1 MAKRSAAR
9 HLAVICSSLVVF
21 IGISTRFSS
30 AGTFNT
36 RPAFP
41 VPTADVQPSSGTN
54 KQPARRIMHPA
65 FANAGRAPGL
75 EIWRIENF
83 EPVPYPPNNYGKF
96 YTGDSFII
104 LNTKQNPKDKQLTW
118 DVHFWLGSE
127 TSTDEAGAAAIL
139 TVQLDDI
146 LNGGPVQHREVQDH
160 ESQLFLSY
168 FKNGVRYEQGGV
180 GTGFKHVQTN
190 AQGEKRLF
198 QVKGKRNVRVRQV
211 NLSVSSM
218 NKGDCFILDAGNDI
232 YVYVGAQAKRVEK
245 LKAISAANQI
255 RDQDHNGRA
264 RVQIIDEFSTE
275 MDKQQFFDVLGSGS
289 ADQVPEE
296 SSADEDGAF
305 ERTDAAAV
313 TLYKVSDASGNLQVD
328 TIAQKPLRQAM
339 LDTRD
344 CFILD
349 TGSGIFVWVGRGATP
364 KEKSDAMAKAQEFL
378 RTKKYPAWTQ
388 IHRIVEG
395 AESAPFKQYFDTW
408 RDVGMSHT
416 RLIRSALDIG
426 SDESL
431 DVDEI
436 DAVVQKLKKSG
447 GRAIGFMPDHGQ
459 NSIKDITQYVSKAG
473 SNEVLRNHVP
483 FEEELPLLG
492 FGSYVLTYNYE
503 ANNGDKGAIVY
514 VWQGAKANA
523 AVKERAFEDG
533 MALAVEQ
540 NALLVRT
547 TQGHEPRHFYKIF
560 KGKLLTSYTA
570 LPMSAQLFRIRGTVE
585 SDIHASE
592 VPADS
597 SSLASGDAFALAST
611 KTHKVF
617 IWQGLGASNFE
628 KEAATLRFANY
639 WKDAE
644 LELIEEGAE
653 PDDFWEDLNGE
664 GQYDRSL
671 DDQTPPLLEP
681 RLFHCRLTRAGR
693 TKVEEVADYQQEDL
707 DTDDVMLLDAGDEIY
722 MWVGTG
728 ATAEENGRILDMAK
742 RYISLEPTARTVDT
756 VSIIRVTQSQEPRVF
771 KRMFPS
777 WDDNYWQTLPSY
789 EDIKRQVLDANNEV

>member
-1 MAKRSAAR
+1 GLSICFPTFSLLVLVTLSA
-9 HLAVICSSLVVF
+9 SL
-21 IGISTRFSS
+21 SS
-30 AGTFNT
+30 AGTLNA

-41 VPTADVQPSSGTN
+41 VQTGQIQPSGQNS
-54 KQPARRIMHPA
+54 KQPGRRIMHPA
-65 FANAGRAPGL
+65 FANAGRTPGL

-83 EPVPYPPNNYGKF
+83 EPVAYPKNNYGKF
-96 YTGDSFII
+96 FTGDSFII
-104 LNTKQNPKDKQLTW
+104 LNTIENKKDKKLSW

-139 TVQLDDI
+139 TVQLDDL
-146 LNGGPVQHREVQDH
+146 LNGAPVQHREVQDH
-160 ESQLFLSY
+160 ESQLFLGY

-180 GTGFKHVQTN
+180 GTGFKHVEIN
-190 AQGEKRLF
+190 AQGQKRLF

-264 RVQIIDEFSTE
+264 RVQIIDDFSTDA
-275 MDKQQFFDVLGSGS
+275 DKQQFFDVLGSGS

-296 SSADEDGAF
+296 STAEEDGAF

-313 TLYKVSDASGNLQVD
+313 TLYKISDASGKLVVD
-328 TIAQKPLRQAM
+328 TIGQKPLTQAM

-349 TGSGIFVWVGRGATP
+349 TGSGIFVWVGKGATQ
-364 KEKSDAMAKAQEFL
+364 KEKTDAMAKAQEFL

-395 AESAPFKQYFDTW
+395 AESAPFKQYFATW
-408 RDVGMSHT
+408 RDAGMAHT
-416 RLIRSALDIG
+416 RLIRSALAMG
-426 SDESL
+426 SDDSI

-436 DAVVQKLKKSG
+436 DAVVTQLKKSG

-459 NSIKDITQYVSKAG
+459 NAIETITQYVAKAG
-473 SNEVLRNHVP
+473 SSEILVNTVP
-483 FEEELPLLG
+483 FEDNLPLLG

-503 ANNGDKGAIVY
+503 ANNGEQGSIVY
-514 VWQGAKANA
+514 VWQGAKASA
-523 AVKERAFEDG
+523 SVKERAFQDG
-533 MALAVEQ
+533 LALAVEK
-540 NALLVRT
+540 NALLVLT

-560 KGKLLTSYTA
+560 KGKLLASYTA
-570 LPMSAQLFRIRGTVE
+570 LPVTAQLFRIRGTVE

-597 SSLASGDAFALAST
+597 SSLASGDAFALVSAKS
-611 KTHKVF
+611 HKIYVW
-617 IWQGLGASNFE
+617 IGLGASTFE
-628 KEAATLRFANY
+628 KNAALERFAHY
-639 WKDAE
+639 WDDAE
-644 LELIEEGAE
+644 VEQVEEGAE
-653 PDDFWEDLNGE
+653 PDDFWEELNGE

-671 DDQTPPLLEP
+671 VDHGRPLLEP
-681 RLFHCRLTRAGR
+681 RLFHCRLTPNGLV
-693 TKVEEVADYQQEDL
+693 KVEEVAKYEQEDL
-707 DTDDVMLLDAGDEIY
+707 DSDDVMLLDAGDEIY
-722 MWVGTG
+722 MWVGSG
-728 ATAEENGRILDMAK
+728 ASEEENAKILDMAK
-742 RYISLEPTARTVDT
+742 RYIRLEPTDRSMAT
-756 VSIIRVTQSQEPRVF
+756 VSIIRVPQGQEPRVF
-771 KRMFPS
+771 KRMFPE
-777 WDDNYWQTLPSY
+777 WDDTYWQNLQSY
-789 EDIKRQVLDANNEV
+789 EDVKQKVLDANNEV

>member
-1 MAKRSAAR
+1 METSCATSM
-9 HLAVICSSLVVF
+9 AVISSLLVF
-21 IGISTRFSS
+21 LALSATLCS
-30 AGTFNT
+30 AGTFNA

-41 VPTADVQPSSGTN
+41 VQTGQIQPSSDN
-54 KQPARRIMHPA
+54 SKQPGRRIMNPA

-83 EPVPYPPNNYGKF
+83 EPVAYPKNNYGKF
-96 YTGDSFII
+96 YTGDSFIV
-104 LNTKQNPKDKQLTW
+104 LNTIENKKDKKLSW

-139 TVQLDDI
+139 TVQLDDL

-160 ESQLFLSY
+160 ESQLFLGY

-180 GTGFKHVQTN
+180 GTGFKHVETN
-190 AQGEKRLF
+190 AQGQKRLF

-218 NKGDCFILDAGNDI
+218 NQGDCFILDAGSDI

-264 RVQIIDEFSTE
+264 RVQIVDEFSTE
-275 MDKQQFFDVLGSGS
+275 ADKQQFFDVLGSGS

-296 SSADEDGAF
+296 STAEEDSAF
-305 ERTDAAAV
+305 ERADAAAV
-313 TLYKVSDASGNLQVD
+313 TLYKVSDASGKLQVD
-328 TIAQKPLRQAM
+328 TVAQKPLTQAM

-364 KEKSDAMAKAQEFL
+364 KEKTDAMAKAQEFL

-388 IHRIVEG
+388 IERIVEG
-395 AESAPFKQYFDTW
+395 AESAPFKQYFATW
-408 RDVGMSHT
+408 RDAGMAHT
-416 RLIRSALDIG
+416 RLVRSALDIG

-436 DAVVQKLKKSG
+436 DAVVHKLKRSG

-459 NSIKDITQYVSKAG
+459 NSIESITQYVSKPD
-473 SNEVLRNHVP
+473 SNEVLVHTVP
-483 FEEELPLLG
+483 FEENLPLLG

-503 ANNGDKGAIVY
+503 ANNGDQGPIVY
-514 VWQGAKANA
+514 VWQGAKASA
-523 AVKERAFEDG
+523 AVKQRAFQEG
-533 MALAVEQ
+533 LSMAEEK
-540 NALLVRT
+540 NALLVLT
-547 TQGHEPRHFYKIF
+547 AQSHEPRHFYKIF
-560 KGKLLTSYTA
+560 KGKLLASYTA
-570 LPMSAQLFRIRGTVE
+570 LPVTAQLFRIRGTVE

-597 SSLASGDAFALAST
+597 SSLASGDAFALVSAKS
-611 KTHKVF
+611 HKIF
-617 IWQGLGASNFE
+617 IWNGLGASSFE
-628 KEAATLRFANY
+628 KTAANERFSHY
-639 WKDAE
+639 WNDAE
-644 LELIEEGAE
+644 VEVVEEGAE
-653 PDDFWEDLNGE
+653 PEEFWEELNGE

-671 DDQTPPLLEP
+671 DDHGAPLLEP
-681 RLFHCRLTRAGR
+681 RLFHCRLTRNGFV
-693 TKVEEVADYQQEDL
+693 KVEEVAKYEQEDL

-722 MWVGTG
+722 MWVGSG
-728 ATAEENGRILDMAK
+728 ATAEENSKIVDMAK
-742 RYISLEPTARTVDT
+742 RYIRVEPTARTFDT
-756 VSIIRVTQSQEPRVF
+756 MSIVRVTQGHEPRAF
-771 KRMFPS
+771 KRMFPN
-777 WDDNYWQTLPSY
+777 WEDNYWQTLPSY
-789 EDIKRQVLDANNEV
+789 EDVKQQVLDANNEV

>member
-1 MAKRSAAR
+1 MVAPGDATM
-9 HLAVICSSLVVF
+9 AVISSLLVVF
-21 IGISTRFSS
+21 ALSATLCS
-30 AGTFNT
+30 AGTLNA

-41 VPTADVQPSSGTN
+41 VQTGQIQPSGQNS
-54 KQPARRIMHPA
+54 KQPGRRIMHPA
-65 FANAGRAPGL
+65 FANAGRSAGL

-83 EPVPYPPNNYGKF
+83 EPVAYPKNNYGKF
-96 YTGDSFII
+96 YTGDSFIV
-104 LNTKQNPKDKQLTW
+104 LNTIENKKDKKLSW

-139 TVQLDDI
+139 TVQLDDL
-146 LNGGPVQHREVQDH
+146 LNGAPVQHREVQDH
-160 ESQLFLSY
+160 ESQLFLGY
-168 FKNGVRYEQGGV
+168 FKNGIRYEQGGV
-180 GTGFKHVQTN
+180 GTGFKHVETN

-218 NKGDCFILDAGNDI
+218 NKGDCFILDAGSDI

-264 RVQIIDEFSTE
+264 RVQIIDDFSTDS
-275 MDKQQFFDVLGSGS
+275 DKQQFFDVLGSGS

-296 SSADEDGAF
+296 STADEDGAF

-313 TLYKVSDASGNLQVD
+313 TLYKVSDASGKLQVD
-328 TIAQKPLRQAM
+328 TIGQKPLTQAM

-349 TGSGIFVWVGRGATP
+349 TGSGIFVWVGKGATQ
-364 KEKSDAMAKAQEFL
+364 KEKTDAMAKAQEFL

-395 AESAPFKQYFDTW
+395 AESAPFKQYFATW
-408 RDVGMSHT
+408 RDAGMQHT

-426 SDESL
+426 SDDSL

-436 DAVVQKLKKSG
+436 DAVVTQLKKSG

-459 NSIKDITQYVSKAG
+459 NTIESITQYVGKAG
-473 SNEVLRNHVP
+473 SSEVLVNTVP
-483 FEEELPLLG
+483 FSDNLPLLG
-492 FGSYVLTYNYE
+492 FGSYVLSYSYE

-514 VWQGAKANA
+514 VWEGAKASA
-523 AVKERAFEDG
+523 AVKERAFQEGQD
-533 MALAVEQ
+533 LAAEK
-540 NALLVRT
+540 NALLVLT

-560 KGKLLTSYTA
+560 KGKLLASYTA
-570 LPMSAQLFRIRGTVE
+570 LPVTSQLFRIRGTVE

-597 SSLASGDAFALAST
+597 SSLASGDAFALVSAKS
-611 KTHKVF
+611 HKIY
-617 IWQGLGASNFE
+617 IWNGLGASAFE
-628 KEAATLRFANY
+628 KKAAVERFANY
-639 WKDAE
+639 WDDAE
-644 LELIEEGAE
+644 LEELEEGAE
-653 PDDFWEDLNGE
+653 PEEFWEELNGE

-671 DDQTPPLLEP
+671 GDSGAPLLEP
-681 RLFHCRLTRAGR
+681 RLFHCRITPQGLV
-693 TKVEEVADYQQEDL
+693 KVEEVAQYEQEDL

-722 MWVGTG
+722 LWVGSG
-728 ATAEENGRILDMAK
+728 ASEEEKSKLLDMAK
-742 RYISLEPTARTVDT
+742 RYIRVEPTARTIET
-756 VSIIRVTQSQEPRVF
+756 VSIISVPQGKEPRVF
-771 KRMFPS
+771 KRMFPA
-777 WDDNYWQTLPSY
+777 WDDDYWQNLPAY
-789 EDIKRQVLDANNEV
+789 EDIKQQVLDANNEV